1 MRFGEKMNKK
11 QREQMGKER
20 SYKKK
25 IKLLQFFGL
34 IVMVAILTIVVI
46 LSLPEGAE
54 NVNSI
59 SDGAEALR
67 VQAQHSDNGDLHIE
81 KTLAVEDVTF
91 VDYGADNELL
101 LWLDSDGVYR
111 VAFNTCE
118 ECYTRDGHYEL
129 KGGVLTCSACGNKLG
144 LTSLQHGKWGGCQP
158 IEIPDSGRED
168 TDIEIIILSE
178 AFDYAA
184 KMFDAWSDGDTEM
197 TFENF

>member
-1 MRFGEKMNKK
+1 MMNKK
-11 QREQMGKER
+11 QRGQMEKER
-20 SYKKK
+20 SHKKK
-25 IKLLQFFGL
+25 IKLIKIFGL
-34 IVMVAILTIVVI
+34 IAIVAILTIGVI
-46 LSLPEGAE
+46 LSLPDGAE
-54 NVNSI
+54 NANSA
-59 SDGAEALR
+59 SDGADELR
-67 VQAQHSDNGDLHIE
+67 VQAQLSDNGDLHIE

-129 KGGVLTCSACGNKLG
+129 KGGVLTCSACGNKLE
-144 LTSLQHGKWGGCQP
+144 LSSLQHGKWGGCQP

-168 TDIEIIILSE
+168 TDTEIIILSE
-178 AFDYAA
+178 SFDYAA
-184 KMFDAWSDGDTEM
+184 EMFDAWNDGDTEM